1 MPNIKIKTAEAALI
15 MGCSPQFV
23 RIGLQ
28 QGILDIGNAI
38 KMSSIWTYNISAAA
52 LAKRQE
58 HFEKEQRDK
67 NWITSFV
74 AVPYNN
80 LYDRL
85 FRLAE
90 EYGKIKAEVYIDKTI
105 TDTIY
110 VKVSKV

>member
-1 MPNIKIKTAEAALI
+1 MLERRNGVLYAQA
-15 MGCSPQFV
+15 
-23 RIGLQ
+23 
-28 QGILDIGNAI
+28 
-38 KMSSIWTYNISAAA
+38 
-52 LAKRQE
+52 QE

>member
-1 MPNIKIKTAEAALI
+1 MLERSNGVLYAQA
-15 MGCSPQFV
+15 
-23 RIGLQ
+23 
-28 QGILDIGNAI
+28 
-38 KMSSIWTYNISAAA
+38 
-52 LAKRQE
+52 QE
-58 HFEKEQRDK
+58 HFEKEQRDT

-85 FRLAE
+85 FSLAE

>member
-1 MPNIKIKTAEAALI
+1 MNIVIKIMEGDKIIEHKSLSTEQKKEYGQA
-15 MGCSPQFV
+15 
-23 RIGLQ
+23 
-28 QGILDIGNAI
+28 
-38 KMSSIWTYNISAAA
+38 
-52 LAKRQE
+52 QE

>member
-1 MPNIKIKTAEAALI
+1 MNIVIKIMEGDKIIEHKSLSTEQKKEYGQKLNEQAL
-15 MGCSPQFV
+15 
-23 RIGLQ
+23 
-28 QGILDIGNAI
+28 
-38 KMSSIWTYNISAAA
+38 AAA
-52 LAKRQE
+52 ERSNGVLYAQAQE

>member
-1 MPNIKIKTAEAALI
+1 MLYTQA
-15 MGCSPQFV
+15 
-23 RIGLQ
+23 
-28 QGILDIGNAI
+28 
-38 KMSSIWTYNISAAA
+38 
-52 LAKRQE
+52 QE
-58 HFEKEQRDK
+58 SFEKEPRAK

-90 EYGKIKAEVYIDKTI
+90 EYEKIKAEVYIDKTI
-105 TDTIY
+105 IDTIY

>member
-1 MPNIKIKTAEAALI
+1 MLYTQA
-15 MGCSPQFV
+15 
-23 RIGLQ
+23 Q
-28 QGILDIGNAI
+28 QHI
-38 KMSSIWTYNISAAA
+38 
-52 LAKRQE
+52 
-58 HFEKEQRDK
+58 EKEPRDK

-90 EYGKIKAEVYIDKTI
+90 EYGKIKAEVHIDKTI
-105 TDTIY
+105 IDTIY

>member
-1 MPNIKIKTAEAALI
+1 LLYTQA
-15 MGCSPQFV
+15 
-23 RIGLQ
+23 Q
-28 QGILDIGNAI
+28 QHI
-38 KMSSIWTYNISAAA
+38 
-52 LAKRQE
+52 
-58 HFEKEQRDK
+58 EKEPRDK
-67 NWITSFV
+67 NLITSFV

-105 TDTIY
+105 IDTIY